1 MNPEVQ
7 IVYKVI
13 GESGPDHD
21 KKFTVEVRLNS
32 NVIGTGVGHTKKAAE
47 QEAARQ
53 ALELMGEKA

>member
-1 MNPEVQ
+1 M

-53 ALELMGEKA
+53 ALDLMGEKA